1 MSSSFSNIV
10 LTGFM
15 GTGKTEVGKRLAQL
29 LEMDLIDT
37 DIAIEAKVGLT
48 IPEIFH
54 RSNPEELSRRVPRL
68 PRLPEY
74 GERRF
79 REEETAVIRQV
90 AAEHGCV
97 IATGGGAVLNPENV
111 QLLREKGVIILLTA
125 QPAVIAA
132 RVSKS
137 GGRPLLQGNDPHSDL
152 ELRIKDLLVARA
164 PYYQDCDYQID
175 TTELS
180 VEEVAAKIISF
191 LDGSREPGGGWKIGN
206 TTG

>member
-54 RSNPEELSRRVPRL
+54 RSNPEELSRCVS
-68 PRLPEY
+68 RLPEY

-132 RVSKS
+132 RVIKS
-137 GGRPLLQGNDPHSDL
+137 GGRPLLQGDDPHGDL
-152 ELRIKDLLVARA
+152 ELRIRDLLVARE

-175 TTELS
+175 TTKLS
-180 VEEVAAKIISF
+180 VEEVAAKIISL
-191 LDGSREPGGGWKIGN
+191 LDGRREPGGGWKIGN

>member
-1 MSSSFSNIV
+1 MLSSFSNIV

-54 RSNPEELSRRVPRL
+54 RSNPEELSRCVRRV

-132 RVSKS
+132 RVIKS
-137 GGRPLLQGNDPHSDL
+137 GGRPLLQGDDPHGDL
-152 ELRIKDLLVARA
+152 ELRIRDLLAARE

-180 VEEVAAKIISF
+180 VEEVAAKIISL
-191 LDGSREPGGGWKIGN
+191 LDGRREPGGGWKIGN